1 MKNKYPLLLLI
12 LILLVPW
19 SKSHAQKMWHDV
31 SVQDLQR
38 NDNSLNAGPVAFRS
52 LSLDI
57 DALKATLKNAPVS
70 RESSF
75 VLEFPLPTGEF
86 EKFSV
91 FEASIM
97 APELAAKFPEIK
109 TYAGQGIDDPTST
122 LRFDVTPK
130 GLHAVIF
137 SAKGSVYID
146 PLNGDNIELYQSY
159 FKKDFVTNG
168 SKTFTEFAPLDAGYR
183 PATNKGSTGSARAS
197 DGNLRTYRAA
207 VSCTGEYAGFHGG
220 TVTAAMA
227 AIVTTMNRVT
237 GIYEREVAV
246 SFVLVA
252 NNDQIVY
259 TNAATDPYTNNSA
272 GALIGQSQSNIDGV
286 IGSANYDIG
295 HTFSTGAGG
304 LASLGVVCTG
314 GLKARGVTG
323 TSSPTGDPFDVDF
336 VAHEIGHQFGGNH
349 TFNGSSG
356 NCSGGNRNAST
367 AYEVGSG
374 TTIQAYAGICTPQNI
389 QNNSDDYFHAISLDE
404 IINYITTGGNGCPT
418 VTPIAGSIP
427 TVDAGA
433 DFTIPISTPFT
444 LTGTASDADGDAIT
458 YCWEEFDL
466 GPQGA
471 PDISTNTTAP
481 IFRSFAPTTD
491 PSRTFPQISDIVNNT
506 QTLGEILP
514 SVART
519 MNFRLTVRDNR
530 AGGGSVN
537 DDAVV
542 ITVSSSAGPFEVS
555 SPNTNV
561 TWSSG
566 TSQTVTWDVA
576 GTDGSPVNAA
586 NVNILLSTDGG
597 LTYPTTLAS
606 GVANDGSESITVPA
620 LATSTARVKV
630 EAAGNVFYDVSN
642 ADFTIE
648 STGPCTVSVPSG
660 LASSGVTSSSANISW
675 DSQASATSYDYQYR
689 EVGAASWTVVNTAS
703 TSATV
708 SGLSSLTDYE
718 FQVRAICPDET
729 SAYSASSNFTTLDV
743 DPPCTVSVPT
753 GLTSSGVT
761 SSGADISWDSQA
773 SATSYDYQYRA
784 TGAASWTA
792 VNTTATSASISGL
805 AADTEYEFQVRAI
818 CPDQT
823 SAYSASSNFTTDQV
837 GGASCDVAPALSAS
851 GITESSATIS
861 WPAID
866 GVTNHSY
873 RYRLATGGSWTTGST
888 TASSVTI
895 SGLSADT
902 EYEFRM
908 RASCTTG
915 NSPLGSIN
923 FTTTDGGTPTCD
935 VPSGLASSS
944 VGETTATISWGA
956 VSIANTYDVRY
967 RETGAASW
975 IDLSVSGTST
985 SLSGLTADTD
995 YEYQVQSNCT
1005 GEVSG
1010 YSASS
1015 NFTTT
1020 DGGGGGTSCDIAPQN
1035 LSAST
1040 TATTATISWSA
1051 VDGANSYTYKN
1062 RRTTGGGATNGT
1074 VTSNSVTLT
1083 GLIANATYTFNLR
1096 TSCDSGNSP
1105 AGSFTYTTGA
1115 SRANASASRGGV
1127 SDIKFYPNPAE
1138 NVLKVD
1144 LPFAEGSG
1152 NVKIFDMKGVM
1163 LKNAVLNVNTNEI
1176 DLSGMERGVYLINI
1190 TTENTSL
1197 TKRFVK
1203 N

>member
-1 MKNKYPLLLLI
+1 MKTHYPKSYFMKIGVLAAALLMLFAFTTQSFAQNRWSEVGKSSVSNRVNTLEQDPTKYK
-12 LILLVPW
+12 V
-19 SKSHAQKMWHDV
+19 
-31 SVQDLQR
+31 
-38 NDNSLNAGPVAFRS
+38 F
-52 LSLDI
+52 SLDLASFNN
-57 DALKATLKNAPVS
+57 DLKGAPARGNAQRASGIV
-70 RESSF
+70 
-75 VLEFPLPTGEF
+75 VTFPTAEGSY

-91 FEASIM
+91 VEASIM
-97 APELAAKFPEIK
+97 HPDLAAKYPGIK
-109 TYAGQGIDDPTST
+109 SYAGYSLDDPGAMI
-122 LRFDVTPK
+122 RFSVSHK
-130 GLHAVIF
+130 GL
-137 SAKGSVYID
+137 SSMK
-146 PLNGDNIELYQSY
+146 LY
-159 FKKDFVTNG
+159 
-168 SKTFTEFAPLDAGYR
+168 
-183 PATNKGSTGSARAS
+183 GSTGSVFIEPYSS
-197 DGNLRTYRAA
+197 DYTSYMVYNRSDKAPSKSTFECLTEDVVNKSTDQIADRNADDGIFRTFRLAMS
-207 VSCTGEYAGFHGG
+207 VTGEYTSFHGG
-220 TVTAAMA
+220 TVADALA
-227 AIVTTMNRVT
+227 AINTTMTRVN
-237 GIYEREVAV
+237 GIFEIDFGATM
-246 SFVLVA
+246 VLIA
-252 NNDQIVY
+252 NTDQVIY
-259 TNAATDPYTNNSA
+259 TNAATDPYGGLLNSQ
-272 GALIGQSQSNIDGV
+272 LQSTLTSV
-286 IGSANYDIG
+286 IGEANYDVGHLMHEDFNNGNAGCIG
-295 HTFSTGAGG
+295 C
-304 LASLGVVCTG
+304 LCVD
-314 GLKARGVTG
+314 GLKGSG
-323 TSSPTGDPFDVDF
+323 FSSHVNPQGDNFDVDY
-336 VAHEIGHQFGGNH
+336 VAHEIGHQFGANH
-349 TFNGSSG
+349 TWTF
-356 NCSGGNRNAST
+356 GGNEGT
-367 AYEVGSG
+367 GVQMEPGSG
-374 TTIQAYAGICTPQNI
+374 STIMGYAGITGGTDVQDH
-389 QNNSDDYFHAISLDE
+389 SDPYFHAASIEQATDHIKSRTCPTTV
-404 IINYITTGGNGCPT
+404 TTGN
-418 VTPIAGSIP
+418 SIP

-433 DFTIPISTPFT
+433 DVTVPMGTPF
-444 LTGTASDADGDAIT
+444 LLSAVGSDGDGDALT
-458 YCWEEFDL
+458 YCWEQMNNGSSGTTFPNVNATS
-466 GPQGA
+466 GPA
-471 PDISTNTTAP
+471 
-481 IFRSFAPTTD
+481 FRSFNPTSSPD
-491 PSRTFPQISDIVNNT
+491 RSFPATATVLAGNT
-506 QTLGEILP
+506 STQWEAVP
-514 SVART
+514 NVART
-519 MNFRLTVRDNR
+519 MSFRVTVRDNQ
-530 AGGGSVN
+530 AGGPANNSDDIIVTVN
-537 DDAVV
+537 
-542 ITVSSSAGPFEVS
+542 SATGPFEVS